1 MASRIEEAARTP
13 LERDYEAYRA
23 DVDPEPGPVEW
34 HCRDGFTAGFTAGWR
49 AASRAALAEPEP
61 AEWVM
66 VPRVPTTEM
75 IVAATEGWLCIA
87 AQEDRAE
94 VIWDAMIA
102 SAPPPPARDDG
113 WRPTHRHVKRGT
125 TYRAVTMNAKLQAD
139 EPLADY
145 AILTIYHDEHRNW
158 WARPTREFTDPA
170 RFMPLPPPPT
180 QVEQAGATQGPPAGP
195 TPEDVARLAA
205 APSPTWSDEQVERAA
220 RAIAERAVYKGYNA
234 ETRARLILQRLPTA
248 RAEVRA
254 ALAALQNDHATSGKP
269 RP

>member
-1 MASRIEEAARTP
+1 RQRRSRASSASTNWPTCWRAVNRSRRTASGEKFGATSAISALPFRRTPPMASRIEEAARTP
-13 LERDYEAYRA
+13 LERAYETYRA
-23 DVDPEPGPVEW
+23 DLDPEPGPVEW

-49 AASRAALAEPEP
+49 AASRAALAEPGP

-66 VPRVPTTEM
+66 APRVPTERM
-75 IVAATEGWLCIA
+75 LYAAWVGRDLTPDMLR
-87 AQEDRAE
+87 D
-94 VIWDAMIA
+94 IWRAMITA
-102 SAPPPPARDDG
+102 APPLPARDDG

-125 TYRAVTMNAKLQAD
+125 TYRAVTMNAKLLAD
-139 EPLADY
+139 EPQAGY

-220 RAIAERAVYKGYNA
+220 RA
-234 ETRARLILQRLPTA
+234 
-248 RAEVRA
+248 
-254 ALAALQNDHATSGKP
+254 
-269 RP
+269 